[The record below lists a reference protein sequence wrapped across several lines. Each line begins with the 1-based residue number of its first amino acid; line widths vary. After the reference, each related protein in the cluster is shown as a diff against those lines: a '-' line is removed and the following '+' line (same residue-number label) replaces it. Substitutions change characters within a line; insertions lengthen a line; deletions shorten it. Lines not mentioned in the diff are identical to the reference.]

1 MKQFLSCFIFILHFI
16 VSLSQNV
23 TKLKSGEIDGLYNF
37 WKPELTKAINS
48 ELASQK
54 ENTLVNLASNEYF
67 SALDQTMIDGRV
79 VSPIFKDFKNGNY
92 KIISF
97 YAKKARGLM
106 VRYIVDNKVE
116 SIDNLLSFNSSGYTY
131 SENLTDDKNR
141 PVFIR

>member
-1 MKQFLSCFIFILHFI
+1 MG
-16 VSLSQNV
+16 

-67 SALDQTMIDGRV
+67 SALDQTIIDGRV
-79 VSPIFKDFKNGNY
+79 VSPIFKDFKNGKY

-106 VRYIVDNKVE
+106 AKFILENKIE
-116 SIDNLLSFNSSGYTY
+116 NSEELINFNLEGYKYNNCLLYT
-131 SENLTDDKNR
+131 LTLATT
-141 PVFIR
+141 PYV

>member
-1 MKQFLSCFIFILHFI
+1 MLKPLDLIQPYRLEMG
-16 VSLSQNV
+16 
-23 TKLKSGEIDGLYNF
+23 TKLSLNGSKNLYEF
-37 WKPELTKAINS
+37 WTDIITNELINETKNDSLII
-48 ELASQK
+48 
-54 ENTLVNLASNEYF
+54 NLASNEYF
-67 SALDQTMIDGRV
+67 NVLNKNAIESRIITPV
-79 VSPIFKDFKNGNY
+79 FKDFKNGNY